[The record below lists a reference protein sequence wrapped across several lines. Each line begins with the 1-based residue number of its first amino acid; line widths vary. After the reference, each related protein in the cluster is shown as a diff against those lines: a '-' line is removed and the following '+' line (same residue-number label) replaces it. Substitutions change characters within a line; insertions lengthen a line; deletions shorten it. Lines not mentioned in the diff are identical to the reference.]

1 LKILVA
7 DDDHVSLTMMK
18 RMLLQSGY
26 DVTTVSNG
34 AEAVDKVLED
44 NGPRLMIL
52 DWMMPVLDGP
62 EVCRSIRTSAQRPY
76 VFIVLLTARYLKD
89 DLVAGLNAG
98 ADDYLT
104 KPCHAEELRARL
116 QTGERILQ
124 LEDSL
129 VMAREEMRFRA
140 THDSLTL
147 IQNRGTIV
155 RTLSAA
161 LNEKCGGDPNL
172 AVVLCDIDHFKS
184 INDTYGHPV
193 GDEVLREVARRLQC
207 VTGPGDAVGRFGG
220 EEFLCVLRN
229 CPSGVLALR
238 VAEICQ
244 VIRSRPMETSVG
256 PLFVS
261 MSAGAISASSVGLNL
276 DVDQI
281 LRRTDVA
288 LYRAKRDGRDRAVVD
303 GDPETEGGN
312 TADEPHADRTR
323 VGDGHLLYAAPRIS
337 MPV

>member
-1 LKILVA
+1 M
-7 DDDHVSLTMMK
+7 MMK
-18 RMLLQSGY
+18 RMLLQTGY
-26 DVTTVSNG
+26 DVATASNG
-34 AEAVDKVLED
+34 AEAVDRVLEE

-52 DWMMPVLDGP
+52 DWMMPQLDGP
-62 EVCRSIRTSAQRPY
+62 EVCRAIRTSAQRPY

-124 LEDSL
+124 LEDNL
-129 VMAREEMRFRA
+129 VTAREEMRFRA
-140 THDSLTL
+140 THDALTL

-155 RTLSAA
+155 HALSAA
-161 LNEKCGGDPNL
+161 LEAKRTGCPNL

-207 VTGPGDAVGRFGG
+207 IMGPGDSVGRFGG

-229 CPSGVLALR
+229 CTAGGLASR
-238 VAEICQ
+238 AAEICR
-244 VIRSRPMETSVG
+244 VIRSRAVETSAG

-261 MSAGAISASSVGLNL
+261 MSAGALSASSIRLNL
-276 DVDQI
+276 DVEQI
-281 LRRTDVA
+281 LQRADVA
-288 LYRAKRDGRDRAVVD
+288 LYRAKKEGRDKAVVD
-303 GDPETEGGN
+303 GGPEAEAGEV
-312 TADEPHADRTR
+312 ADELQGDRMR
-323 VGDGHLLYAAPRIS
+323 FGAGRPVYAAPRIS
-337 MPV
+337 LPA

>member
-1 LKILVA
+1 M
-7 DDDHVSLTMMK
+7 MMK

-26 DVTTVSNG
+26 DVATASNG
-34 AEAVDKVLED
+34 AEAVDKVLEE

-52 DWMMPVLDGP
+52 DWMMPELDGP
-62 EVCRSIRTSAQRPY
+62 EVCRAIRTSAQRPY

-129 VMAREEMRFRA
+129 VTAREEMRFRA
-140 THDSLTL
+140 THDALTL

-155 RTLSAA
+155 HALSEA
-161 LNEKCGGDPNL
+161 LEERRLGDASL

-207 VTGPGDAVGRFGG
+207 AIAPGDSVGRFGG
-220 EEFLCVLRN
+220 EEFLCVLRS
-229 CPSGVLALR
+229 CAAGALASR
-238 VAEICQ
+238 AAEICSA
-244 VIRSRPMETSVG
+244 IRMRPVETSAG

-261 MSAGAISASSVGLNL
+261 MSAGALSASGPGLNR
-276 DVDQI
+276 DIDHI
-281 LRRTDVA
+281 LQRADVA
-288 LYRAKRDGRDRAVVD
+288 LYRAKKDGRDKAVVD
-303 GDPETEGGN
+303 SDPGDADPKASPECS
-312 TADEPHADRTR
+312 ADPMQFGAERLIYTPPLVRLFA
-323 VGDGHLLYAAPRIS
+323 
-337 MPV
+337 